1 MIRFATKADVPQMLA
16 IYSPYIL
23 NTAYTFEYTVP
34 TVEEFTHRFETYTR
48 QCPWL
53 VWEENGVVLGYAYG
67 SLPFE
72 RAAYSWCAEVSCY
85 LAPEIQGRGI
95 GRKLYAVLEELLWR
109 QGYRVLY
116 SLITS
121 ENTGSLAFHK
131 KVGYQPC
138 AEFPGCGV
146 KFDRW
151 LGVIWLEKRSK
162 IVETPR
168 NFPVSWRDIVDFDRN
183 GSNILDDFTLSENE
197 KM

>member
-1 MIRFATKADVPQMLA
+1 MIRFATKADVPQMLG
-16 IYSPYIL
+16 IYAPYIL

-34 TVEEFTHRFETYTR
+34 TVEEFTQRFEKYTR

-53 VWEENGVVLGYAYG
+53 VWEEEGRVLGYAYG

-95 GRKLYAVLEELLWR
+95 GRKLYAVLEEILWQ

-121 ENTGSLAFHK
+121 ENTGSLTFHE
-131 KVGYQPC
+131 KVGYTTC
-138 AEFPGCGV
+138 ANFPGCGV
-146 KFDRW
+146 KFGRW
-151 LGVIWLEKRSK
+151 LGVVWMEKRSE

-168 NFPVSWRDIVDFDRN
+168 NFPVSWREIVYNDGKLSDN
-183 GSNILDDFTLSENE
+183 LDVFPLSETE

>member
-1 MIRFATKADVPQMLA
+1 MIRFATSADVPQMLA
-16 IYSPYIL
+16 IYAPYIL

-34 TVEEFTHRFETYTR
+34 TVEEFTQRFENYTR

-53 VWEENGVVLGYAYG
+53 VWEEEGRVLGYAYG

-85 LAPEIQGRGI
+85 LAPEIHGRGI
-95 GRKLYAVLEELLWR
+95 GRKLYAVLEEILWR

-121 ENTGSLAFHK
+121 ENTGSLAFHE
-131 KVGYQPC
+131 KVGYAYC

-146 KFDRW
+146 KFGRW
-151 LGVIWLEKRSK
+151 LGVIWMEKRSK

-168 NFPVSWRDIVDFDRN
+168 NFPVSWRNIVDYDRKL
-183 GSNILDDFTLSENE
+183 SVFLDDFTLSETE